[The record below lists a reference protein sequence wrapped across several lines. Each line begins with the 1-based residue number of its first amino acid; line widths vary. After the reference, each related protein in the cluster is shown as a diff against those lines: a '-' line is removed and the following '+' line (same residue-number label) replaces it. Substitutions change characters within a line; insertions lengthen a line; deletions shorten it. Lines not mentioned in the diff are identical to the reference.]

1 VEKIIKKCK
10 VCPIGCQLIITEN
23 PLDPSGYTVEGN
35 SCNRGKD
42 FAIDEITKPSRVVT
56 GKVILR
62 NGPMGHLP
70 VKTTGV
76 IPKNK
81 VEECLKIINSTEV
94 SAPVNKGDVIIKN
107 ILGLGV
113 DVVAQR
119 KVKRIRDDEE
129 QEHKSGT

>member
-1 VEKIIKKCK
+1 MEKIRIKCK
-10 VCPIGCQLIITEN
+10 VCPIGCQMTITEN
-23 PLDPSGYTVEGN
+23 PLDPSGFIVEGN
-35 SCNRGKD
+35 SCNRGRD
-42 FAIDEITKPSRVVT
+42 FAIDEITKPERIVT

-76 IPKNK
+76 VPKNK
-81 VEECLKIINSTEV
+81 VEECLKVINSTEV

-119 KVKRIRDDEE
+119 KVKRIRDAEE
-129 QEHKSGT
+129 

>member
-1 VEKIIKKCK
+1 MEKVIKKCK
-10 VCPIGCQLIITEN
+10 ICPIGCQLIITE
-23 PLDPSGYTVEGN
+23 DPTDPTGFSVEGN
-35 SCNRGKD
+35 SCNRGRD
-42 FAIDEITKPSRVVT
+42 FAIDEMTKPSRVVT
-56 GKVILR
+56 GRVLLR
-62 NGPMGHLP
+62 NGPMGRLP

-81 VEECLKIINSTEV
+81 VEECLNIINSTEV

-119 KVKRIRDDEE
+119 KVKRI
-129 QEHKSGT
+129 KS

>member
-1 VEKIIKKCK
+1 MEKIIKKCK

-23 PLDPSGYTVEGN
+23 LLDPSGYTVEGN

-119 KVKRIRDDEE
+119 KVKRIRNDEE